1 MAVSS
6 FRKRVGRLFRRV
18 VRGPLGRKA
27 SAFVERH
34 RRTMPVVFF
43 FGGVAWDALT
53 LRRIDA
59 AFDNLVL
66 FVYLTLAGGLIV
78 VGVLGASGR
87 LRQPWTERYGAWIP
101 PAIQFLLG
109 ALFSAYVVFYAR
121 SASWTE
127 SSLYLVVLVA
137 LLVGN
142 EFLHRRAANVYLL
155 LALYFLAAFSF
166 LVFFLPVVTKRLDY
180 AVFLAAGA
188 VSVALLGAMIALLRV
203 RRALGGRQTAYA
215 LGLVVGLFGLMNLF
229 YHRNWIPPVP
239 LALRDGGV
247 YHQVRREGTAF
258 VLRYEPTPGR
268 YWLDSDRRFR
278 YAEGDTVY
286 CFTAVFAPT
295 ELTTKVFHAWA
306 YFDEARGTWVETDRI
321 GYALA
326 GGRDHGY
333 RGVTWK
339 RYVHPGAW
347 RVEVVTE
354 TGRVLGRLRFRIEP
368 APASARTWRERRYE

>member
-1 MAVSS
+1 MRGAS
-6 FRKRVGRLFRRV
+6 FRKRVGRILRRIE
-18 VRGPLGRKA
+18 RGPPGRKA
-27 SAFVERH
+27 RAFVERH
-34 RRTMPVVFF
+34 RRYLPVVFF

-53 LRRIDA
+53 LRRIDSV
-59 AFDNLVL
+59 FDNLVL
-66 FVYLTLAGGLIV
+66 FVYLALAGGLIV
-78 VGVLGASGR
+78 AGVLVASGSLHR
-87 LRQPWTERYGAWIP
+87 PWAVKYRAWIP

-121 SASWTE
+121 SVSSTE
-127 SSLYLVVLVA
+127 TSLYLVVLVA

-142 EFLHRRAANVYLL
+142 EFVHRRAANVYVL

-166 LVFFLPVVTKRLDY
+166 FVFFLPVVTKRIDDGM
-180 AVFLAAGA
+180 FLAGGL
-188 VSVALLGAMIALLRV
+188 VSLALLGAMIAFLRV
-203 RRALGGRQTAYA
+203 RRALGGRQTVYA

-247 YHQVRREGTAF
+247 YHQVRRDGEAF
-258 VLRYEPTPGR
+258 VLRYEPVPGR
-268 YWLDSDRRFR
+268 YRLDSDRRFR

-306 YFDEARGTWVETDRI
+306 YFDEARGEWVETDRI
-321 GYALA
+321 GYALV
-326 GGRDHGY
+326 GGRDNGY

-354 TGRVLGRLRFRIEP
+354 AGRVLGRIRFRIEP

>member
-1 MAVSS
+1 MAASS
-6 FRKRVGRLFRRV
+6 LRKRAGRLLRRI

-34 RRTMPVVFF
+34 RHTMPVVFF

-59 AFDNLVL
+59 VFDNLVL
-66 FVYLTLAGGLIV
+66 FVYLTLAGALIV
-78 VGVLGASGR
+78 TGALVAAGR
-87 LRQPWTERYGAWIP
+87 LRRPWTERYGAWIS

-142 EFLHRRAANVYLL
+142 EFVHRRAANVYLL

-166 LVFFLPVVTKRLDY
+166 FVFFLPVVTKRLDY
-180 AVFLAAGA
+180 AMFLAAGG
-188 VSVALLGAMIALLRV
+188 VSLALLGAMITLLRA
-203 RRALGGRQTAYA
+203 RRALVGRQTVYA

-247 YHQVRREGTAF
+247 FHQVRREGTAF
-258 VLRYEPTPGR
+258 VLRYEPVPGR
-268 YWLDSDRRFR
+268 YGIDSDRRFR

-295 ELTTKVFHAWA
+295 ELTAKVFHAWA
-306 YFDEARGTWVETDRI
+306 YFDEARDTWVETDRI
-321 GYALA
+321 GYALV

-347 RVEVVTE
+347 RVEVVTG
-354 TGRVLGRLRFRIEP
+354 TGQVLGRIRFRIEA
-368 APASARTWRERRYE
+368 APASPRRWRERRYE

>member
-6 FRKRVGRLFRRV
+6 FRKRAGRLLRRIE
-18 VRGPLGRKA
+18 RGPLGRKA
-27 SAFVERH
+27 RAFVERH
-34 RRTMPVVFF
+34 RRYLPVVFF

-53 LRRIDA
+53 LRRIDSV
-59 AFDNLVL
+59 FDNLVL

-78 VGVLGASGR
+78 AGVLVASGS
-87 LRQPWTERYGAWIP
+87 LRRPWAVKYRAWIP

-121 SASWTE
+121 SVSSTE
-127 SSLYLVVLVA
+127 TSLYLVVLVA

-142 EFLHRRAANVYLL
+142 EFVHRRAANVYVL

-166 LVFFLPVVTKRLDY
+166 FVFFLPVVTKRIDDGM
-180 AVFLAAGA
+180 FLAGGL
-188 VSVALLGAMIALLRV
+188 VSLALLGAMIAFLRV
-203 RRALGGRQTAYA
+203 RRALGGRQTVYA

-247 YHQVRREGTAF
+247 YHRVRRDGETF
-258 VLRYEPTPGR
+258 VLRYEPVPGR
-268 YWLDSDRRFR
+268 YWVDSDRRFR

-295 ELTTKVFHAWA
+295 ELATKVFHAWA

-321 GYALA
+321 GYALV

-354 TGRVLGRLRFRIEP
+354 AGRVLGRIRFRIEA
-368 APASARTWRERRYE
+368 APASPRRWRERRYE